1 MNTSGY
7 VIPKQ
12 DVEVWVTIETQKPSG
27 PPPQKKNPET
37 KKCTP
42 NRNKEISIKNETKL
56 KTG

>member
-27 PPPQKKNPET
+27 TPPQKKNPDIN
-37 KKCTP
+37 KCIS
-42 NRNKEISIKNETKL
+42 NCNKDISVNNVTKL